1 MRLITEMVGQLD
13 LHRSLDQPLR
23 ELAQQAAGA
32 GDLLL
37 GASAGE
43 QLVDQLVG
51 QKRLDLLGELGA
63 GVRTARSASA
73 SLRSPYGLAPRH
85 AGAIR
90 QLRGLI
96 QPAWDRRGHESPF
109 DSCLHRRSDTPA
121 KSHEAAVSLG
131 RAYVNV
137 AADEADAVSK

>member
-1 MRLITEMVGQLD
+1 MVGQLD

-73 SLRSPYGLAPRH
+73 SLG
-85 AGAIR
+85 
-90 QLRGLI
+90 
-96 QPAWDRRGHESPF
+96 
-109 DSCLHRRSDTPA
+109 
-121 KSHEAAVSLG
+121 
-131 RAYVNV
+131 
-137 AADEADAVSK
+137 

>member
-73 SLRSPYGLAPRH
+73 SLG
-85 AGAIR
+85 
-90 QLRGLI
+90 
-96 QPAWDRRGHESPF
+96 
-109 DSCLHRRSDTPA
+109 
-121 KSHEAAVSLG
+121 
-131 RAYVNV
+131 
-137 AADEADAVSK
+137 